1 MVKTSK
7 ATESV
12 TLRVDSSVMNQ
23 IRLESE
29 QKLVSPNTLIN
40 QILKQYTK
48 WHARALNSG
57 MIYITKSF
65 VSSLLQKFSDE
76 EIIQLSESEIENHF
90 KHNYFVFQEEFSIE
104 KVLELLD
111 SYARASG
118 FNYKH
123 RIEGNNHTIVI
134 QLDMGDKVS
143 LLLSSMIKKVFQD
156 LPLSSYDIQES
167 RDTVIIRLKV

>member
-12 TLRVDSSVMNQ
+12 TVRVDSSVMNQ

-65 VSSLLQKFSDE
+65 VSSLLQKFSNE
-76 EIIQLSESEIENHF
+76 EIIQMSESELDNHF

-111 SYARASG
+111 SYA
-118 FNYKH
+118 
-123 RIEGNNHTIVI
+123 
-134 QLDMGDKVS
+134 KV
-143 LLLSSMIKKVFQD
+143 VF
-156 LPLSSYDIQES
+156 Y
-167 RDTVIIRLKV
+167 

>member
-1 MVKTSK
+1 
-7 ATESV
+7 
-12 TLRVDSSVMNQ
+12 
-23 IRLESE
+23 
-29 QKLVSPNTLIN
+29 
-40 QILKQYTK
+40 
-48 WHARALNSG
+48 

-65 VSSLLQKFSDE
+65 VSSLLQKFSNE
-76 EIIQLSESEIENHF
+76 EIIQMSESELENHF

-111 SYARASG
+111 SYVRASG

-143 LLLSSMIKKVFQD
+143 LLLSSMIKRVFQD

-167 RDTVIIRLKV
+167 RDTVIIRLRV